1 MYMSHDVL
9 FCMRIV
15 SHIFQQLSK
24 SPEAIL
30 PFDGPLLIRE
40 VTVKDAKHLVIQR
53 VGERTEYQFK
63 FEVSITMT

>member
-1 MYMSHDVL
+1 MICCSVCEL
-9 FCMRIV
+9 FLIC
-15 SHIFQQLSK
+15 IFQQLSK

-53 VGERTEYQFK
+53 VGEHTEYQLK
-63 FEVSITMT
+63 FEVSITVT